1 MQFGYFVYCRR
12 RVPLCYKRT
21 RSSRSSWRSW
31 GRSTRWSW
39 RRWRCTLRR
48 AGCRSLRWAASTTM
62 RTRRQST
69 RAMLHP
75 RRKMMTSPGVLP
87 SHLRTSEWS
96 LSDWLLG
103 SWDSST
109 EPSWQLG
116 KGHFFFFSYMYALNY
131 MYVADS
137 YALWK
142 GKISIYTVV
151 RGLYSNCIVWV
162 WSCDYNIITF
172 IANICTFWL
181 YKI

>member
-116 KGHFFFFSYMYALNY
+116 KGHFFFSYMYALNY
-131 MYVADS
+131 IDTSMWLIHS
-137 YALWK
+137 PLT
-142 GKISIYTVV
+142 GQNF
-151 RGLYSNCIVWV
+151 RLYCSKRIV
-162 WSCDYNIITF
+162 F
-172 IANICTFWL
+172 EL
-181 YKI
+181 